1 MMSLLVRLR
10 PQGCPSSL
18 VVCDRGNPSG
28 SAADAGP
35 EAAARVRGSARA
47 ADDGVGDVPQA
58 LHETPRAPPITA
70 QRGARFEHYRA
81 HNCLPSQKL
90 RREIQ

>member
-1 MMSLLVRLR
+1 MSLLVRLR

-28 SAADAGP
+28 SAADVGP

-58 LHETPRAPPITA
+58 LHETPRS
-70 QRGARFEHYRA
+70 RGLSEHGVFSCEECCIPA
-81 HNCLPSQKL
+81 HMQG
-90 RREIQ
+90 